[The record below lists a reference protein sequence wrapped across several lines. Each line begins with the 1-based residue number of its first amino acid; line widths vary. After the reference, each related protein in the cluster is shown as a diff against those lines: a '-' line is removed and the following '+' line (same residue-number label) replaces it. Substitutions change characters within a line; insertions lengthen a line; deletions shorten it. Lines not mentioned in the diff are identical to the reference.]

1 MVLDPGSMKENIIGH
16 IRKFVELD
24 PREESELLAFFAP
37 TSYRKKEHLLEL
49 DSRNSL
55 HFFVVKGCVRM
66 YFVSSKGVEQTT
78 EFAIEGWWITDHSSY
93 GHQQKSSFA
102 IQAIEDTEVL
112 AIDFQ
117 GQERLLERFPKME
130 RYFRLIHRR
139 AHAAAQFR
147 TKYLFDYSREEMY
160 HHFHENFPEFTQRV
174 PQHLLASYLNMTP
187 EYLSGIKGK
196 KRS

>member
-1 MVLDPGSMKENIIGH
+1 MSF
-16 IRKFVELD
+16 FV
-24 PREESELLAFFAP
+24 PR
-37 TSYRKKEHLLEL
+37 SYRKKEHLLEL
-49 DSRNSL
+49 GAKNRLNY
-55 HFFVVKGCVRM
+55 FVVKGCVRM
-66 YFVSSKGVEQTT
+66 YFISSKGVEQTT
-78 EFAIEGWWITDHSSY
+78 EFAIEDWWITDYSSF
-93 GHQQKSSFA
+93 GQDGNSSFA

-117 GQERLLERFPKME
+117 AQESLLERFPKME

-147 TKYLFDYSREEMY
+147 TKYLFAYTREEIY
-160 HHFHENFPEFTQRV
+160 HHFNEKFPDFTQRI

-187 EYLSGIKGK
+187 EYLSGLKGK